1 VADTVRIG
9 DRTVPLTNS
18 AKVLFPD
25 DDVTKG
31 DLVDYY
37 RSIAEVLLPHLA
49 DRPLNLR
56 RFPDGIGRGGF
67 FQQHAG
73 DHVPDWVETAEV
85 PARGDQEAV
94 RHIVCQDEATLA
106 YVANLG
112 GIELHRWLSTTAA
125 ADHPDLVVVDLDP
138 PDGTPPARLRESAT
152 LVRDLFEE
160 FGLVPF
166 LQTTGGRGYHVVA
179 PLDATQPEEVVRPL
193 ARGLADHLAA
203 QHPDRL
209 TTNQRKAGRG
219 DRIFL
224 DTNRNGYGQTAVAPY
239 SVRARRGAH
248 VATPIG
254 WDELSRVA
262 PDKYDVHNLTRRLA
276 RKADPW
282 RDVRRHARSAATVAD
297 RLAQVT
303 DA

>member
-1 VADTVRIG
+1 MADTARIG
-9 DRTVPLTNS
+9 DQTVPLTHTD
-18 AKVLFPD
+18 KVLFPD
-25 DDVTKG
+25 DGVSKG
-31 DLVDYY
+31 DLVAYY
-37 RSIAEVLLPHLA
+37 RSVAEVLLPHLA
-49 DRPLNLR
+49 DRPLTLH
-56 RFPDGIGRGGF
+56 RFPDGIGHGGF

-73 DHVPDWVETAEV
+73 DHVPDWVATADV
-85 PARGDQEAV
+85 PARGDQDAV
-94 RHIVCQDEATLA
+94 RHILCQDEASLA

-112 GIELHRWLSTTAA
+112 AIELHRWLSTTAA
-125 ADHPDLVVVDLDP
+125 PDHPDLVVFDLDP
-138 PDGTPPARLRESAT
+138 PDGVPAGRLREAAT
-152 LVRDLFEE
+152 LVRDLFDE

-179 PLDATQPEEVVRPL
+179 PLDATQPEELVRPL
-193 ARGLADHLAA
+193 ARSLADHLAA
-203 QHPDRL
+203 RFPDRL
-209 TTNQRKAGRG
+209 TTKQRKADRG

-239 SVRARRGAH
+239 TVRSRPGAH

-282 RDVRRHARSAATVAD
+282 RDIRRHARSAATVAD
-297 RLAQVT
+297 RLAQAT
-303 DA
+303 EA